1 MSSRFYFTLDSRPFY
16 YYFGVREIS
25 LVLTT
30 VEFNNKLSHD
40 LKIKNDFSITF
51 SHKINL
57 TKHTE

>member
-1 MSSRFYFTLDSRPFY
+1 MSSRFYLALDSRPFY

-25 LVLTT
+25 LVPTT